1 MLHIYTYH
9 ALAKRSQSRDSQPS
23 ANTDPEGG
31 QAHSREAGRLRAYS
45 GMMLSSSK
53 LNITPRGPPARPM
66 AESPFPGAAAK
77 RRRCQRVPGRVRA
90 GGGCCAE
97 RAVAGGLL
105 VLLVVGAG
113 GATFDPVP
121 GPSGAR
127 SGSAIEIFEIWA
139 GLALSS
145 LLCARLSA
153 AQRKCS
159 AARRI
164 LFSRKLAR
172 TKLNL
177 SHAHSR
183 ACSCAA
189 RPDEAAWEATGA
201 SPWPPKVLGRYLG
214 RRRQVPSVARRPPAG
229 GPRPLPLP
237 LPLPLPQSVPRATGT
252 QSMP

>member
-1 MLHIYTYH
+1 
-9 ALAKRSQSRDSQPS
+9 
-23 ANTDPEGG
+23 
-31 QAHSREAGRLRAYS
+31 
-45 GMMLSSSK
+45 MMLSSSK
-53 LNITPRGPPARPM
+53 LNITPRGPAARPM

-77 RRRCQRVPGRVRA
+77 RRRCQRAPGRVRA

-97 RAVAGGLL
+97 RAVVGGLL

-127 SGSAIEIFEIWA
+127 SGSAIEIFEIWAGQGWA

-177 SHAHSR
+177 SHAIPVL
-183 ACSCAA
+183 AA
-189 RPDEAAWEATGA
+189 ALRVPMRP
-201 SPWPPKVLGRYLG
+201 PG
-214 RRRQVPSVARRPPAG
+214 RRRE
-229 GPRPLPLP
+229 PLHGHL
-237 LPLPLPQSVPRATGT
+237 RF
-252 QSMP
+252 

>member
-1 MLHIYTYH
+1 
-9 ALAKRSQSRDSQPS
+9 
-23 ANTDPEGG
+23 
-31 QAHSREAGRLRAYS
+31 
-45 GMMLSSSK
+45 
-53 LNITPRGPPARPM
+53 
-66 AESPFPGAAAK
+66 
-77 RRRCQRVPGRVRA
+77 VV
-90 GGGCCAE
+90 
-97 RAVAGGLL
+97 GGLL

-127 SGSAIEIFEIWA
+127 SGSAIEIFEIWAGQGWA

-189 RPDEAAWEATGA
+189 RPDEAAWEATPGGSRAIYGA
-201 SPWPPKVLGRYLG
+201 QPAPGLP
-214 RRRQVPSVARRPPAG
+214 VAAPGPAPVAGERANFAAILFRFAAMEWLWLAAG
-229 GPRPLPLP
+229 GHR
-237 LPLPLPQSVPRATGT
+237 RALFTWSGEAEAAT
-252 QSMP
+252 WLAP